1 MKSISV
7 VIPNYNGKELLS
19 EIIPCT
25 KKALEVVADHEII
38 IVDDCSADD
47 SVEFLRL
54 NYPDIILFQN
64 NKNKGFSSS
73 VNRGLKSASKDL
85 VFILNSDAKIFPDY
99 FVHQLPYFDSDETF
113 GVNGTIINW
122 NNDDKQAGG
131 KLLRF
136 NSLKISSNI
145 NYYLTSVDDHFWYK
159 TMFLS
164 GTNILLDRKK
174 ALQINGFD
182 ELFDPFYVEDIELSL
197 RALRMGWK
205 LYYEP
210 KSICRH
216 HISKTIQSYHKR
228 NFIQYLN
235 IRNKYFM
242 HFIHL
247 TPLQLSGWFLL
258 TMTTS
263 FLRVFIGNI
272 NYMKAFFAFIK
283 NYKGV
288 IKSRRS
294 FHSIAKNFL
303 GKSELKSTKK
313 VLKALSE
320 EISHYPIKKEYY

>member
-7 VIPNYNGKELLS
+7 IIPNYNGRELLS
-19 EIIPCT
+19 EILPYT
-25 KKALEVVADHEII
+25 EKALETIPEHEII
-38 IVDDCSADD
+38 IVDDCSSDD
-47 SVEFLRL
+47 SVTFIQQ
-54 NYPDIILFQN
+54 NHPHILLLQN
-64 NKNKGFSSS
+64 EKNSGFSST
-73 VNRGLKSASKDL
+73 VNRGLKAASKDL

-99 FVHQLPYFDSDETF
+99 FIHQLPYFDSDETF
-113 GVNGTIINW
+113 GVNGMIINW
-122 NNDDKQAGG
+122 DNDEKQSGG

-136 NSLKISSNI
+136 NALKIISNI
-145 NYYLTSVDDHFWYK
+145 NYYLTAADEHVWYK

-174 ALQINGFD
+174 ALQINGLD

-235 IRNKYFM
+235 IRNKFFM
-242 HFIHL
+242 HCIHL
-247 TPLQLSGWFLL
+247 SVPQLIGWFFL
-258 TMTTS
+258 TITTS
-263 FLRVFIGNI
+263 FLRIFIGNV
-272 NYMKAFFAFIK
+272 NYLKAFFAFMK

-288 IKSRRS
+288 IKSRNS
-294 FHSIAKNFL
+294 FHNIANSFL
-303 GKSELKSTKK
+303 GKNNLRPTKA
-313 VLKALSE
+313 VLKELSE
-320 EISHYPIKKEYY
+320 EIAQYPIKKEFY